1 MLKTRDARV
10 TELPWLKRWSQG
22 IGSLSMRRFLHLS
35 RRRQGTS
42 TEPGPERPGEEPKGM
57 DPGRE
62 GNSEGRRV
70 ADKAV

>member
-1 MLKTRDARV
+1 MVK
-10 TELPWLKRWSQG
+10 E
-22 IGSLSMRRFLHLS
+22 M
-35 RRRQGTS
+35 
-42 TEPGPERPGEEPKGM
+42 EPGNREPKHAPLSLPFFTFQGGDRGLLLNQAQKGLEEEPKGM